1 MACGSQE
8 VIIRI
13 CMNKVEFDDRRRFVL
28 GLGCERGASPEE
40 VLDLARFAL
49 AQAGIAVDEV
59 AAVASIAARTE
70 EPAILTVSRSLAL
83 PAFFFEPD
91 VLERETPRLAN
102 PSEVVFKLVGCHGV
116 AESAALA
123 ATGVTADLVLPKIKS
138 PRATAAIAKT
148 VLQKE

>member
-1 MACGSQE
+1 
-8 VIIRI
+8 
-13 CMNKVEFDDRRRFVL
+13 MNKVEFDDRRRFVL

-40 VLDLARFAL
+40 VLALARSAL
-49 AQAGIAVDEV
+49 EKAGIAADEV
-59 AAVASIAARTE
+59 AAVASIAARAE
-70 EPAILTVSRSLAL
+70 EPAILNLARSLAVS
-83 PAFFFEPD
+83 AFFFEAD

-123 ATGVTADLVLPKIKS
+123 AAGVAGGLVLPKIKS
-138 PRATAAIAKT
+138 SHATAAIAKT